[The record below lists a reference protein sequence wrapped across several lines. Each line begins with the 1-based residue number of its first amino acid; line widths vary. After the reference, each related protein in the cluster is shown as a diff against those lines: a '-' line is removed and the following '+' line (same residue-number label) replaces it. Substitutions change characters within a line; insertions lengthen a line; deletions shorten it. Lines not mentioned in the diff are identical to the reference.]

1 MSDET
6 QTTQD
11 TQPATECHPQPPI
24 VIGRMEIAPERAE
37 LSDERL
43 VFGRLD
49 YFPPDQLAKAMRGEY
64 DAPTVAKTEEVEADH
79 E

>member
-1 MSDET
+1 MPDEKD
-6 QTTQD
+6 QD
-11 TQPATECHPQPPI
+11 TQPTATTPPI
-24 VIGRMEIAPERAE
+24 NTAVVFGRMTIAPERAE

-43 VFGRLD
+43 VFGRLY